1 MQMQWQKNC
10 FPWGLSSALSPS
22 FSLLPPLSLS
32 HVLPLS
38 YYNPFMIRC
47 NIPPVALLMAFL
59 FLTDIFAAAGEVGIR
74 ELEEPSFAKAV
85 VHILELLQS
94 TGKADPCPE
103 TD

>member
-1 MQMQWQKNC
+1 
-10 FPWGLSSALSPS
+10 
-22 FSLLPPLSLS
+22 
-32 HVLPLS
+32 
-38 YYNPFMIRC
+38 
-47 NIPPVALLMAFL
+47 MAFL

-85 VHILELLQS
+85 VHVWELLQS